1 MIKIF
6 IICSGLGHV
15 KRGFESF
22 TQECFETLS
31 KNHSLDITLFKGG
44 GDSHS
49 KEVRLWNFPRES
61 WRAMQLGKV
70 TSRGAY
76 FIEQASFTFSL
87 LPYIHREQPD
97 VIYFSDGA
105 VGNLLWH
112 WRRLTKQRYK
122 LLLSN
127 GGPYYPPFLPYCDHV
142 QQVAPNHFQATVDRG
157 VSAAKQSLIPYGINI
172 SKTLQILSNPER
184 EVRRR
189 QLGLPETRPVML
201 SVGAISKFHK
211 RMDYVI
217 REIASLAEPR
227 PYLLLLGQQEAESHE
242 IVQLGNGLLGSDNF
256 QVKTVAFN
264 EVADFYR
271 VGDVFVLA
279 SLGEGF
285 GRVFL
290 EAMSYGLPCLAH
302 DYEIPQF
309 ILGEEGYLAN
319 FELTGSLAGLIRQV
333 LAEGDDEN
341 RRYLRHHRIY
351 ERFSW
356 EKLQQAYMEM
366 LQHVASQDLSRRTIP
381 EDLERLAVIKAHED

>member
-61 WRAMQLGKV
+61 WSAMQLGKV

-142 QQVAPNHFQATVDRG
+142 QQVAPTHFQAAVDRG
-157 VSAAKQSLIPYGINI
+157 IPAAKQSLIPYGINI
-172 SKTLQILSNPER
+172 SKTLQILSKPER

-189 QLGLPETRPVML
+189 QLGLPENRPVIL
-201 SVGAISKFHK
+201 SVGAINKFHK
-211 RMDYVI
+211 RMNYVI

-227 PYLLLLGQQEAESHE
+227 PYLLLLGQQEAESSD
-242 IVQLGNGLLGSDNF
+242 IFQLGNQLLGADNF
-256 QVKTVAFN
+256 QVKTVNYN
-264 EVADFYR
+264 EITDFYR
-271 VGDVFVLA
+271 VGDAFVLA
-279 SLGEGF
+279 SLSEGF

-302 DYEIPQF
+302 DYEVTQF
-309 ILGEEGYLAN
+309 ICGKDGYLAN
-319 FELTGSLAGLIRQV
+319 LELTGSLTGLLRQV

-356 EKLQQAYMEM
+356 EKTTTSLYGNAP
-366 LQHVASQDLSRRTIP
+366 ARSQSRPIEENNSRR
-381 EDLERLAVIKAHED
+381 LRAACSY

>member
-61 WRAMQLGKV
+61 WSAMQLGKV

-172 SKTLQILSNPER
+172 SKTLQILSNSER
-184 EVRRR
+184 EVQRR
-189 QLGLPETRPVML
+189 QLGLPENRPIIL

-217 REIASLAEPR
+217 REMASLPEPR
-227 PYLLLLGQQEAESHE
+227 PYLLLVGQPEVESPE
-242 IVQLGNGLLGSDNF
+242 IFQLGYHLLGSDSF
-256 QVKTVAFN
+256 QVKTVTFN
-264 EVADFYR
+264 KVVDFYNVADA
-271 VGDVFVLA
+271 FVLA
-279 SLGEGF
+279 SLSEGLP
-285 GRVFL
+285 RVVL
-290 EAMSYGLPCLAH
+290 EAMSYGLPCLVH
-302 DYEIPQF
+302 DYEVTQF
-309 ILGEEGYLAN
+309 ICGKDG
-319 FELTGSLAGLIRQV
+319 
-333 LAEGDDEN
+333 
-341 RRYLRHHRIY
+341 
-351 ERFSW
+351 
-356 EKLQQAYMEM
+356 
-366 LQHVASQDLSRRTIP
+366 
-381 EDLERLAVIKAHED
+381 

>member
-1 MIKIF
+1 VSEMIKIF
-6 IICSGLGHV
+6 IICSGLGHIQ
-15 KRGFESF
+15 RGFESF
-22 TQECFETLS
+22 AQECFETLLKES
-31 KNHSLDITLFKGG
+31 SLDITLFKGG
-44 GDSHS
+44 GESHS
-49 KEVRLWNFPRES
+49 KAIKLWSFPREAWS
-61 WRAMQLGKV
+61 AIQLGKA
-70 TSRGAY
+70 TGRNAY
-76 FIEQASFTFSL
+76 FIEQVSFTFSL

-105 VGNLLWH
+105 VGNILWH

-142 QQVAPNHFQATVDRG
+142 QQVAPTHFQAAVDRG
-157 VSAAKQSLIPYGINI
+157 IPAAKQSLIPYGINI
-172 SKTLQILSNPER
+172 SKTLQILSKPER

-189 QLGLPETRPVML
+189 QLGLPENRPVIL
-201 SVGAISKFHK
+201 SVGAINKFHK

-217 REIASLAEPR
+217 REMASLPEPR
-227 PYLLLLGQQEAESHE
+227 PYLLLLGQQETESHE
-242 IVQLGNGLLGSDNF
+242 IVQLGNGLLGADNF

-264 EVADFYR
+264 KVADLYR
-271 VGDVFVLA
+271 VGDAFVLA
-279 SLGEGF
+279 SLSEGF

-333 LAEGDDEN
+333 LAEGDDESK
-341 RRYLRHHRIY
+341 RYLRHHKIY

-356 EKLQQAYMEM
+356 EKLQQAYIEM
-366 LQHVASQDLSRRTIP
+366 IQQVASQELGFKRAFQTLVQP
-381 EDLERLAVIKAHED
+381 